1 MAARP
6 PRSSSSPAKTA
17 GKASAKSAPVGPFWT
32 PGLQRSLIAALVL
45 APLLALAIQLARAP
59 DAPPAAV
66 SLVKPRTLGP
76 LVSGSIA
83 TPQPTTLEFSLEEI
97 NTHLGQVLPPAPK
110 KDGTWAFEKASLR
123 LEPEKAILQTVY
135 RWHGLTLHLHVS
147 YAVNLQAG
155 KLQLRPFTAS
165 FGRVNLGMYWIR
177 KIEEN
182 VLRKLLPS
190 LKKEQ
195 VLLNRLE
202 ALRIEPSRVFLK
214 VRASISPGG
223 G

>member
-6 PRSSSSPAKTA
+6 PRNSSPAKGA
-17 GKASAKSAPVGPFWT
+17 GKTSAQSAPSGPFWT
-32 PGLQRSLIAALVL
+32 RGLQLSLIAALVL
-45 APLLALAIQLARAP
+45 APLLATAIQLARAP

-66 SLVKPRTLGP
+66 SVVKPRTLGP
-76 LVSGSIA
+76 LISGSIA
-83 TPQPTTLEFSLEEI
+83 TPQPTTLEFSLDEI

-135 RWHGLTLHLHVS
+135 RWHGLALHLHVS
-147 YAVNLQAG
+147 YAVSLQTG
-155 KLQLRPFTAS
+155 KLQLRPFSAS
-165 FGRVNLGMYWIR
+165 FGRVSLGMYWIR
-177 KIEEN
+177 KMEES
-182 VLRKLLPS
+182 VLRKLLSS

-202 ALRIEPSRVFLK
+202 ALRVEPGRVFLK
-214 VRASISPGG
+214 VRASASSGG